1 MYILDLLFSKLP
13 LGVSCCVIAEH
24 ILLKGWEGP
33 LIDSTN
39 NLQASF
45 ITKILHLSSLIP
57 PHSLQIT
64 QSSIAHGGLG
74 LYRPSARDIPTSSS
88 QWSKPSTMQPQE
100 SSFILRLQITSCQP
114 TSLPCSTPPPTHHP
128 SPSTASNMCCPPSP
142 LLLRSL
148 TTSPMNNASTTSS
161 TACHPIVQG
170 TTSASTLATPPPY

>member
-64 QSSIAHGGLG
+64 QSSIAYGGLG
-74 LYRPSARDIPTSSS
+74 LYRPSARAIPTSFS
-88 QWSKPSTMQPQE
+88 QWSSKPSTTAGIKFHTEAPNYQHHFLVQPH
-100 SSFILRLQITSCQP
+100 FQP
-114 TSLPCSTPPPTHHP
+114 IIPHPPTLPTCAAHHHP
-128 SPSTASNMCCPPSP
+128 CCGLSPHPP
-142 LLLRSL
+142 
-148 TTSPMNNASTTSS
+148 
-161 TACHPIVQG
+161 
-170 TTSASTLATPPPY
+170 